1 MKAKFAYGLLAA
13 ASVAA
18 IIAGA
23 VFWLVTIRSK
33 SPAPIV
39 NVAEGFEVELVAG
52 PPLVERP
59 IVADFDEQGRL
70 YVADSSGSNDKV
82 QKQLEEKPHRIVR
95 LEDTNQD
102 GRFDKSVV
110 FADKMMFPEGT
121 LWFDGSLYVAAPPSI
136 WKLTDTNEDGVA
148 DQREEWFQGTTLTNC
163 ANDLHGPYLGLDGWI
178 YWAKGAFAKQTYERP
193 GKPPFVTRAS
203 HIFRRRPGDTAIE
216 PVMTGGMDNPVDVV
230 FTPAGERIL
239 TSTFVI
245 QPEVGR
251 RDGLIH
257 AVYGGVYGKQ
267 HNVINDHKKT
277 GDLMPV
283 MTHLGPAV
291 PCGLTA
297 YTSEAFGKEYQNN
310 IFAALFN
317 LHKVTRHVL
326 EPTGATFTTRD
337 SDFLVSSNPD
347 FHPTDVLEDADGSL
361 IVIDTGAWYKLCC
374 PTSQLAKPDVLGAI
388 YRVRRKGAPGV
399 NDPRG
404 LKIEWATSK
413 PEALAGLLVDSR
425 PAVRSRAMH
434 QLSRQGSAAVPAVA
448 EMLKTSGS
456 LEGRRNAVWALTR
469 IEGIEA
475 REAVRWALKDQD
487 ETIRQAASHSAGTW
501 RDPGAVQALV
511 DVLKHGSPH
520 LKRAAAEA
528 LGRIGDKT
536 AIPELFALV
545 DSPSDRVLE
554 HSLTYALI
562 EIGDPEAT
570 AAGLKAASP
579 RIRRAALIALDQMD
593 GGGLKPESITP
604 LLTSSDALLKQTA
617 WWIAGHHPDWGQA
630 VAGFFRQRLASKDL
644 SSGDRDELQRQ
655 LAQFTRDPEIQ
666 SFLASSLN
674 GSASMES
681 RLVVLRAMAQAPLK
695 EMPAAW
701 AAGFVNVMAGK
712 DTELI
717 RQTVSTAR
725 VLPPP
730 PKDSVA
736 GLSAA
741 LLRVACEPA
750 FPVEVRLD
758 ALAAVPG
765 GLSSVQPDLFQFLIA
780 GVESTQPPAVRGNAA
795 TVLAKA
801 KLSPDQL
808 LALAD
813 SLKNV
818 GPMEL
823 PKILAVYENAS
834 DEALGL
840 KLVSALKQSKG
851 VAVLRPDV
859 LKPRLAKFP
868 ESVQKK
874 GEELL
879 ASVNLDIGQQNA
891 RVDKLLVSLK
901 GGDIRRGQAVF
912 NSATTACSS
921 CHTIGYMGGKL
932 GPDLTRIGQIRTERD
947 LLESIVFPN
956 ASFVRSYESV
966 LVKTKSGEMHNGVLR
981 KEDNDEVLLATDA
994 RTEVR
999 IARNEIAEMRPGTVS
1014 VMPSGLDEQLTQRE
1028 LSDLLAFLKHTR
1040 REAH

>member
-1 MKAKFAYGLLAA
+1 MKAKFTYGVLAGVF
-13 ASVAA
+13 VAA
-18 IIAGA
+18 IIAG
-23 VFWLVTIRSK
+23 VVLWLVKIRFK
-33 SPAPIV
+33 SPPPIV
-39 NVAEGFEVELVAG
+39 SVAEGFEVERIAG

-82 QKQLEEKPHRIVR
+82 QKQLEERPHRIVR

-121 LWFDGSLYVAAPPSI
+121 MWFDGSLYVSAPPSI

-148 DQREEWFQGTTLTNC
+148 DRREEWFQGMTLGNC

-178 YWAKGAFAKQTYERP
+178 YWCKGAFAKQTYERP

-203 HIFRRRPGDTAIE
+203 HIFRRRPGETAIE

-257 AVYGGVYGKQ
+257 AVYGGVYGKV

-297 YTSEAFGKEYQNN
+297 YTSDVFGKEYQNN

-326 EPTGATFTTRD
+326 QPNGATFTTRD
-337 SDFLVSSNPD
+337 SDFVVSSNPD

-361 IVIDTGAWYKLCC
+361 VVIDTGAWYKLCC
-374 PTSQLAKPDVLGAI
+374 PTSQLAKPDILGAI
-388 YRVRRKGAPGV
+388 YRVRRKGAPRV
-399 NDPRG
+399 DDPRG
-404 LKIEWATSK
+404 LKIEWTTSK
-413 PEALAGLLVDSR
+413 PETLAGLLLDSR
-425 PAVRSRAMH
+425 PAVRSRAML
-434 QLSRQGSAAVPAVA
+434 QLSRQGSAAVPPIA

-456 LEGRRNAVWALTR
+456 ADGRRNAVWALTR
-469 IEGIEA
+469 IEGTEA

-487 ETIRQAASHSAGTW
+487 ETVRQAAAHSAGTW
-501 RDPGAVQALV
+501 RDAGAVPALV

-520 LKRAAAEA
+520 LRRAAAEA
-528 LGRIGDKT
+528 VGRIGDKT
-536 AIPELFALV
+536 AIPELFALL

-562 EIGDPEAT
+562 EIGDPAAT
-570 AAGLKAASP
+570 AAGLQAASS

-630 VAGFFRQRLASKDL
+630 VAGFFRQRLATKDL
-644 SSGDRDELQRQ
+644 SSADRDELQRQ
-655 LAQFTRDPEIQ
+655 LVQFTRDAEIQ
-666 SFLASSLN
+666 SFLAASLN
-674 GSASMES
+674 GSASKES
-681 RLVVLRAMAQAPLK
+681 RLVVLRTMAHAPLK
-695 EMPAAW
+695 ETPSAW
-701 AAGFVNVMAGK
+701 AAGFVNVLAGK
-712 DTELI
+712 DTDLI
-717 RQTVSTAR
+717 RQTVATAR
-725 VLPPP
+725 VLPAP

-736 GLSAA
+736 GLSEA
-741 LLRVACEPA
+741 LLRVACEPS
-750 FPVEVRLD
+750 FPADVRLD

-765 GLSSVQPDLFQFLIA
+765 GLSSVQPELFQFLIA

-795 TVLAKA
+795 TVLGKA

-808 LALAD
+808 LALTD

-834 DEALGL
+834 EEALGL

-859 LKPRLAKFP
+859 LRPRLAKFP

-879 ASVNLDIGQQNA
+879 ASVNLNIGQQNA
-891 RVDKLLVSLK
+891 RVDTLLASLK
-901 GGDIRRGQAVF
+901 GGDIRRGQTVF
-912 NSATTACSS
+912 NSTTTACSS

-999 IARNEIAEMRPGTVS
+999 IPRADIAEMRPGTVS
-1014 VMPSGLDEQLTQRE
+1014 VMPSGLDEQLTRQD
-1028 LSDLLAFLKHTR
+1028 LADLLAFLKNTR

>member
-1 MKAKFAYGLLAA
+1 MKAKLTYGLLAVA
-13 ASVAA
+13 IVAA
-18 IIAGA
+18 ITGGV
-23 VFWLVTIRSK
+23 VFWLVKIRFK
-33 SPAPIV
+33 SPAPILT
-39 NVAEGFEVELVAG
+39 VAEGFEVERIAG

-70 YVADSSGSNDKV
+70 YVADSSGSNEKV
-82 QKQLEEKPHRIVR
+82 QKQLEDKPHRIVR
-95 LEDTNQD
+95 LEDTDGD

-110 FADKMMFPEGT
+110 FADRMMFPEGT
-121 LWFDGSLYVAAPPSI
+121 MWFDGSLYVAAPPSI

-178 YWAKGAFAKQTYERP
+178 YWCKGAFAKQTYERP
-193 GKPPFVTRAS
+193 GKSPFVTRAS
-203 HIFRRRPGDTAIE
+203 HIFRRRPGDRAIE

-230 FTPAGERIL
+230 FTPGGERIL

-257 AVYGGVYGKQ
+257 AVYGGVYGKN

-297 YTSEAFGKEYQNN
+297 YTSEVFGKEYQNN

-374 PTSQLAKPDVLGAI
+374 PTSQLAKPDILGAI
-388 YRVRRKGAPGV
+388 YRVRRKGAPKV
-399 NDPRG
+399 DDPRG
-404 LKIEWATSK
+404 LKIEWAASK
-413 PEALAGLLVDSR
+413 PEALAALLVDSR

-434 QLSRQGSAAVPAVA
+434 QLSKHGSAAVTPLA

-456 LEGRRNAVWALTR
+456 LEGRRNAVWSLTR

-475 REAVRWALKDQD
+475 REAVRLALKDQD

-501 RDPGAVQALV
+501 RDAGAVQSLL
-511 DVLKHGSPH
+511 DLLKHGSPH
-520 LKRAAAEA
+520 LQRAAAEA

-536 AIPELFALV
+536 AIPELLARV
-545 DSPSDRVLE
+545 DSASDRFLE
-554 HSLTYALI
+554 HSLTYAVI
-562 EIGDPEAT
+562 EIGDPVAT
-570 AAGLKAASP
+570 AAGLQASSP

-593 GGGLKPESITP
+593 DGGLKPESITP

-644 SSGDRDELQRQ
+644 SNADRDELQRQ
-655 LAQFTRDPEIQ
+655 LSQFTRDAEIQ
-666 SFLASSLN
+666 AFLATNLN
-674 GSASMES
+674 GSASKES

-695 EMPAAW
+695 EMPVAW
-701 AAGFVNVMAGK
+701 ASGLVNVMAGK
-712 DTELI
+712 DTELV
-717 RQTVSTAR
+717 RQAVSTAR

-730 PKDSVA
+730 KDSAA

-741 LLRVACEPA
+741 LLRVGCEPA
-750 FPVEVRLD
+750 SPAEVRLG
-758 ALAAVPG
+758 ALAAIPG
-765 GLSSVQPDLFQFLIA
+765 GLSSVEPDLFQFLIA
-780 GVESTQPPAVRGNAA
+780 SADSTQPPAVRGDAA

-823 PKILAVYENAS
+823 PKVLAVYENAS
-834 DEALGL
+834 DETLGL

-868 ESVQKK
+868 GSVQKK
-874 GEELL
+874 GDELL
-879 ASVNLDIGQQNA
+879 ASVNLNIAQQNA
-891 RVDKLLVSLK
+891 RIDKLLVSLK
-901 GGDIRRGQAVF
+901 GGDIRRGQEVF

-932 GPDLTRIGQIRTERD
+932 GPDLTRIGQVRTERD
-947 LLESIVFPN
+947 LLESIVFPS

-966 LVKTKSGEMHNGVLR
+966 LVKTKSGEIHNGVLR
-981 KEDNDEVLLATDA
+981 KEDNDEILLATDA

-999 IARNEIAEMRPGTVS
+999 IPRSDIAEMRPGTVS
-1014 VMPSGLDEQLTQRE
+1014 VMPSGLDEQLTQRQ
-1028 LSDLLAFLKHTR
+1028 LSDLLAFLKNTR

>member
-1 MKAKFAYGLLAA
+1 MKTKFAYVLLAG

-18 IIAGA
+18 IIAGV
-23 VFWLVTIRSK
+23 VFWLVKVRFQ
-33 SPAPIV
+33 SPAPMV
-39 NVAEGFEVELVAG
+39 NVADGFEVERIAG

-82 QKQLEEKPHRIVR
+82 QKQLEDKPHRIVR

-230 FTPAGERIL
+230 FTPAGERII

-297 YTSEAFGKEYQNN
+297 YTSEAFGKDYQNN

-337 SDFLVSSNPD
+337 SDFLVSSDPD

-404 LKIEWATSK
+404 LKVEWATSK

-434 QLSRQGSAAVPAVA
+434 QLSKQGSAAVPALA
-448 EMLKTSGS
+448 DMLKTSGS
-456 LEGRRNAVWALTR
+456 VEGRRNAVWALTR

-475 REAVRWALKDQD
+475 REAVRLALKDQD

-501 RDPGAVQALV
+501 RDSGAVQALV

-520 LKRAAAEA
+520 LQRAAAEA

-545 DSPSDRVLE
+545 DTPSDRVLE

-562 EIGDPEAT
+562 EIGDPGAT
-570 AAGLKAASP
+570 AAGLQAASP

-644 SSGDRDELQRQ
+644 SSADRDELQRQ
-655 LAQFTRDPEIQ
+655 LAQFTRDAEIQ
-666 SFLASSLN
+666 SFLATSLN
-674 GSASMES
+674 GSASKES

-701 AAGFVNVMAGK
+701 AAGFVKVMAGK

-725 VLPPP
+725 VLPAP

-750 FPVEVRLD
+750 FPAEVRLD

-765 GLSSVQPDLFQFLIA
+765 GLSSVEPDLFQFLIA

-795 TVLAKA
+795 TVLGKA

-912 NSATTACSS
+912 NSATTACST
-921 CHTIGYMGGKL
+921 CHTIGYMGV
-932 GPDLTRIGQIRTERD
+932 
-947 LLESIVFPN
+947 S
-956 ASFVRSYESV
+956 SV
-966 LVKTKSGEMHNGVLR
+966 PTSRG
-981 KEDNDEVLLATDA
+981 
-994 RTEVR
+994 
-999 IARNEIAEMRPGTVS
+999 
-1014 VMPSGLDEQLTQRE
+1014 
-1028 LSDLLAFLKHTR
+1028 
-1040 REAH
+1040 